1 MRLFIAIIFSLLLV
15 GCLSSQDQGHDY
27 KVTNQEVHKQ
37 GESDEST
44 NLKEREGYRQ
54 SNQY

>member
-1 MRLFIAIIFSLLLV
+1 MRLFITIIFLLLLV
-15 GCLSSQDQGHDY
+15 GCTTSQDQGHDY
-27 KVTNQEVHKQ
+27 KVTNQELHKQ

-44 NLKEREGYRQ
+44 NLKEREGFRQ

>member
-1 MRLFIAIIFSLLLV
+1 MKLIMATVLSLLLV
-15 GCLSSQDQGHDY
+15 GCTTSQDQGHDY
-27 KVTNQEVHKQ
+27 KVTTQEVQKQ
-37 GESDEST
+37 DESHESL

>member
-1 MRLFIAIIFSLLLV
+1 MKLIVATILSLLLV
-15 GCLSSQDQGHDY
+15 GCTTSQDQGPDY
-27 KVTNQEVHKQ
+27 KVTNQEEHKQ
-37 GESDEST
+37 GESHESL